1 MLKRIIPFPTL
12 LLFAAVTG
20 CGGGA
25 DQTRSAS
32 SSAENQPPEITLAG
46 TPMVNVALGTK
57 YVDPGFTATDLEDG
71 DITHLIVTNA
81 DTIDTTKEGVQKV
94 TYQVRDSG
102 NVSASTMVRAV
113 SVVAAESDDQN
124 SDHAAVAA
132 EADSTRSLD
141 AKDDYFLVKTNQDN
155 TLSVSLNDA
164 FTSKQT
170 TVEVVQ
176 DPREGTMTMKADGT
190 FTYRAHQDFVGID
203 TFIYEARD
211 GHSVQ
216 QATVSIDVGS
226 DVDPTSLGFTA
237 ITPSADSKRIYVSS
251 SMGSDENDCE
261 TPSAPCESLEAAFA
275 KVRAGM
281 PDHVY
286 LKRGDV
292 WRDQKL
298 AGMKSG
304 RSIAEPA
311 VVSFYGGSGARPKIE
326 HSDGIIR
333 LTDETTAVQ
342 FLNII
347 GLHFDAYKMEPDS
360 PEFTGT
366 NEDLAP
372 LVFLTNNEDVLL
384 EDNVFDHL
392 EIVIQRYNEKDPKN
406 FTLRRNIWTGAY
418 GDTSSFTRKKRPSN
432 IYADGV
438 DGLVIEDNVF
448 DYGGWNPEAEG
459 AAGNMYNH
467 NLYLQFGNNGDRV
480 VLRNNIITRGS
491 SHGVQMRAGGVAEEN
506 FFGRNA
512 VGLLIGYNKV
522 PLKDGVKAHAINN
535 VITEGVSMIKGD
547 EPCSGKGLCTRAR
560 WGMDFYVNGN
570 ADWLAQ
576 GNVVHSLD
584 ESDDSWMQKYDELIT
599 RAFRGIDDPAV
610 KASDNLQS
618 SWGESLLEGV
628 TETTA
633 EGRTLGDYY
642 HELVSAGDLADEYI
656 GEDNFDRFMTAA
668 KERGLQQWN
677 EKLTAKAINDYIRA
691 GFNL

>member
-25 DQTRSAS
+25 DQTGSAS
-32 SSAENQPPEITLAG
+32 GSAENQVPEITLAG
-46 TPMVNVALGTK
+46 TPIVNVTLGAK
-57 YVDPGFTATDLEDG
+57 YVDPGFTATDMEDG
-71 DITHLIVTNA
+71 DISHLIVTNA
-81 DTIDTTKEGVQKV
+81 DTIDTTEEGIQKV
-94 TYQVRDSG
+94 TYEVRDSG
-102 NVSASTMVRAV
+102 NASAQTKVRAV
-113 SVVAAESDDQN
+113 SVVANESDVQE
-124 SDHAAVAA
+124 SDATVTA
-132 EADSTRSLD
+132 EAISIPSVGV
-141 AKDDYFLVKTNQDN
+141 KDDYFLVKTDQDN
-155 TLSVSLNDA
+155 TLTVSLNDS
-164 FTSKQT
+164 FTSEHT
-170 TVEVVQ
+170 TFEVVQ
-176 DPREGTMTMKADGT
+176 PPNEGTLTKKANGT
-190 FTYRAHQDFVGID
+190 FTYRAHPNFVGID

-211 GHSVQ
+211 GLSVQ

-226 DVDPTSLGFTA
+226 DIDPTTLGFTA

-251 SMGSDENDCE
+251 SMGSDDNDCE
-261 TPSAPCESLEAAFA
+261 TPSAPCDSLAAAFA
-275 KVRAGM
+275 KVRTGK

-298 AGMKSG
+298 DNLKSG
-304 RSIAEPA
+304 RSVAEPA

-333 LTDETTAVQ
+333 LASEATAVQ

-347 GLHFDAYKMEPDS
+347 GLHFDAYKMEPDNA
-360 PEFTGT
+360 EFTGT
-366 NEDLAP
+366 VDDLAP
-372 LVFLTNNEDVLL
+372 VVFLTSNEDVLL

-392 EIVIQRYNEKDPKN
+392 EVVIQKYNEKSPKN

-418 GDTSSFTRKKRPSN
+418 VDTSSFSQHKRPSN

-459 AAGNMYNH
+459 AAGNMFNH

-480 VLRNNIITRGS
+480 VVRNNIITRGS
-491 SHGVQMRAGGVAEEN
+491 SHGVQMRAGGLAEEN

-535 VITEGVSMIKGD
+535 VITEGVPMVKGD
-547 EPCSGKGLCTRAR
+547 EPCTGKNLCSRAR
-560 WGMDFYVNGN
+560 WGLDFYVNGN
-570 ADWLAQ
+570 ADWLAK
-576 GNVVHSLD
+576 GNLVHSLN
-584 ESDDSWMQKYDELIT
+584 ESDDSWMEKYDQLVT

-610 KASDNLQS
+610 DASNNVQS
-618 SWGESLLEGV
+618 SWGEGVLEGV
-628 TETTA
+628 TEMPD

-642 HELVSAGDLADEYI
+642 HQLVSTGELIDEYI
-656 GEDNFDRFMTAA
+656 GKDNFDRFMTAA
-668 KERGLQQWN
+668 KERGLRQWD
-677 EKLTAKAINDYIRA
+677 EKLTAKAINDFIRA